1 MADQQ
6 AIIDEEADDL
16 LIEDDARADG
26 TSDNLNIM
34 PNHEEIIFKDKFVE
48 RYSQLT
54 DFETFKKYSL
64 SFLRRTIRVNTL
76 KISVAELKKRLK
88 ENWRLTPVP
97 WCKEG
102 FWIENIKDGRRD
114 IGNLAEHS
122 LGYIYIQ
129 EASSLIPPIVLEP
142 KKDEIVL
149 DMCASPGSKTT
160 QIAQYMKNTGLLI
173 ANDYKG
179 MRLAPLGMN
188 IQRMGIT
195 NTVITLME
203 GRYFSNFKQ
212 NPIFD
217 KVLVDAP
224 CSGTGNIRRSL
235 KTLLIWNPDMI
246 KRLSGSQKQL
256 LRTGFEIL
264 KPGGILVYSTC
275 TLEPEENEAVVDSL
289 LEQYPNA
296 KLQKIDAKKLKIN
309 HSPAVLKFEDKE
321 YSSEIEKCLRIF
333 PKDNDSEGFFVAKI
347 KKE

>member
-1 MADQQ
+1 M
-6 AIIDEEADDL
+6 
-16 LIEDDARADG
+16 
-26 TSDNLNIM
+26 
-34 PNHEEIIFKDKFVE
+34 
-48 RYSQLT
+48 
-54 DFETFKKYSL
+54 
-64 SFLRRTIRVNTL
+64 
-76 KISVAELKKRLK
+76 
-88 ENWRLTPVP
+88 
-97 WCKEG
+97 
-102 FWIENIKDGRRD
+102 WIEKIKNGRRD
-114 IGNLAEHS
+114 IGNLVEHS

-142 KKDEIVL
+142 KKNEVVL

-195 NTVITLME
+195 NTLLTLME
-203 GRYFSNFKQ
+203 GRYFTKFKE

-264 KPGGILVYSTC
+264 KFGGTLVYSTC

-289 LEQYPNA
+289 LKEYPNA

-309 HSPAVLKFEDKE
+309 HSSAVLKFEGKE

-333 PKDNDSEGFFVAKI
+333 PQDNDSEGFFVAKI